1 MEKEEK
7 ILDTYIQ
14 GKQSGEDNKLRAA
27 IGSLN
32 AKRTKELS
40 DSITVLK
47 STIDSSIHNLIISI
61 HHQGDSLNRS
71 LEQQVSNLNSCMA
84 QQVDNL
90 IESNMKLGASNEKYA
105 YWMKW
110 LTFGL
115 LITSVAGVLIAWTGK

>member
-1 MEKEEK
+1 MEKEEQ

-14 GKQSGEDNKLRAA
+14 GRQSGEDNKLRAA

-32 AKRTKELS
+32 ARRTKELS

-47 STIDSSIHNLIISI
+47 STINSSIHNLIISI
-61 HHQGDSLNRS
+61 HNQGDNLNKS
-71 LEQQVSNLNSCMA
+71 LEQQVSNLNSGIA

-90 IESNMKLGASNEKYA
+90 IKSNMELGASNEKYA

-110 LTFGL
+110 LTFGM
-115 LITSVAGVLIAWTGK
+115 LITSVAGLIIAWMGK